1 MISHTQPLLR
11 NPNRLIAP
19 ILESRRRKGAAIVLA
34 VVLMFALFSFL
45 AFSIDTGYVAQS
57 LAEMRRTADAAAMAG
72 CWELH
77 THLVAGQT
85 KEEASADIR
94 QEAANFAGSNPVN
107 LLSPSLDTD
116 AGTQDIQIGFL
127 SSLQSTTLTNN
138 PDDPFYA
145 VRVNVTK
152 NEFKNGQIPFFFG
165 KIFGLE
171 GRNMEVSATAIM
183 TRNISGF
190 KLPPGSK
197 STIDLLP
204 FTLDLQTWSDLK
216 NGVATDE
223 FEYDPET
230 GNVSPGSDGI
240 LEVNLYP
247 QGTGAPGNRGTV
259 DIGGNANSTRDI
271 ERQILFG
278 ISAED
283 LEDLGEPL
291 VLDGSGRRTLRGDTG
306 ISAGVKDELN
316 SIVGQER
323 MIPIFS
329 DVTGNGNNAIYTIV
343 KWVGI
348 RIMYVKLTGA
358 MTSKRVVVQPSSM
371 LCPYTVVANNGY
383 QNSEFILS
391 PVMLAR

>member
-1 MISHTQPLLR
+1 M
-11 NPNRLIAP
+11 
-19 ILESRRRKGAAIVLA
+19 
-34 VVLMFALFSFL
+34 
-45 AFSIDTGYVAQS
+45 
-57 LAEMRRTADAAAMAG
+57 
-72 CWELH
+72 
-77 THLVAGQT
+77 
-85 KEEASADIR
+85 
-94 QEAANFAGSNPVN
+94 
-107 LLSPSLDTD
+107 
-116 AGTQDIQIGFL
+116 
-127 SSLQSTTLTNN
+127 
-138 PDDPFYA
+138 
-145 VRVNVTK
+145 
-152 NEFKNGQIPFFFG
+152 
-165 KIFGLE
+165 
-171 GRNMEVSATAIM
+171 
-183 TRNISGF
+183 
-190 KLPPGSK
+190 
-197 STIDLLP
+197 
-204 FTLDLQTWSDLK
+204 K